1 MSVRGSL
8 HLGQEVTLSG
18 ALGVVGGLKAKMDL
32 CIIQNFIS
40 LHDSLTMLAQT
51 NAHPRFIFQP
61 ASGSFR
67 RRHHCLKKASG
78 CIPRSTGRNCWYNEE
93 IVGVAVL

>member
-40 LHDSLTMLAQT
+40 LHDSLTMLPQT
-51 NAHPRFIFQP
+51 NAHPHFIFQP

-67 RRHHCLKKASG
+67 RRHHCG
-78 CIPRSTGRNCWYNEE
+78 CIPRSTGCNCWYNEE
-93 IVGVAVL
+93 IVGVAVQ